1 MDKEPSPLTELGT
14 LLTKGGRWW
23 MVPII
28 IAAVVLV
35 VGMLFMHAVQYVAPF
50 VYVSPT

>member
-1 MDKEPSPLTELGT
+1 
-14 LLTKGGRWW
+14 
-23 MVPII
+23 MVPIV
-28 IAAVVLV
+28 IAVVVLV

>member
-1 MDKEPSPLTELGT
+1 MHPSKRTAAGWHFLPYPT
-14 LLTKGGRWW
+14 
-23 MVPII
+23 II
-28 IAAVVLV
+28 VTAIVIAAVVLV